1 MSPLT
6 PLPLPLTNSFASPHE
21 RLLAGPR
28 RPWKGSSR
36 RPRCRDRV
44 PAIEQ
49 AVGPRPARNHR
60 RLAAA
65 AAAVSLLAAVAAAA
79 EPAPG
84 KTRADIPNAA
94 VVHWQAFAVMPPP
107 LGEPLKVKYDDA
119 VAHPAAPVAA
129 ELEPVV
135 DSFRLSLQEL
145 HRAAAVT
152 PCDWNLDYDAGAE
165 CLLPH
170 LERARTLSKAGLLR
184 ARLRFAE
191 GEADE
196 AVADVLAVLKLAR
209 DCGASPVLVS
219 LLVDAAIEKSAAEV
233 LAANL
238 GRLSADQLDRL
249 AEALAG
255 LPPAPVVADCLRHEG
270 RMFGDWMARF
280 IDAEAAKAN
289 DPRAGGRILEG
300 LFAGVNSGPEAEQA
314 RRKRLLASFSV
325 ADVRES
331 LRLLRQDYA
340 TIAAIAAEPPA
351 RRRER
356 FAEFEKAVGTNAAAA
371 TREQELRIL
380 SALTLPA
387 LTKSCER
394 GDEADVL
401 RALLAAAID
410 VRRRGPEA
418 VRGKTVP
425 GHGPIEHRARESG
438 FELRCQPGST
448 DKPVT
453 LAIAGGA

>member
-1 MSPLT
+1 MTHPFARLPARSASRRQLT
-6 PLPLPLTNSFASPHE
+6 PRNPGLPLITAVA
-21 RLLAGPR
+21 LALSAAVCTGTEP
-28 RPWKGSSR
+28 
-36 RPRCRDRV
+36 V
-44 PAIEQ
+44 P
-49 AVGPRPARNHR
+49 P
-60 RLAAA
+60 AAA
-65 AAAVSLLAAVAAAA
+65 A
-79 EPAPG
+79 
-84 KTRADIPNAA
+84 NAA
-94 VVHWQAFAVMPPP
+94 VIHWQAFAVMPAP
-107 LGEPLKVKYDDA
+107 LGEPLKARYDDA

-129 ELEPVV
+129 ELEPVIE
-135 DSFRLSLQEL
+135 SFRLSLQEL
-145 HRAAAVT
+145 HRAARVT
-152 PCDWNLDYDAGAE
+152 PCDWSLDYDAGAD

-170 LERARTLSKAGLLR
+170 LERARTLSKAALLR
-184 ARLRFAE
+184 ARLRFAA
-191 GEADE
+191 GKADE
-196 AVADVLAVLKLAR
+196 AVADIHAVLKLAR

-238 GRLSADQLDRL
+238 GRLSPDQLDRL
-249 AEALAG
+249 AEALAR
-255 LPPAPVVADCLRHEG
+255 LPPAPFVADCLRHEG

-280 IDAEAAKAN
+280 IEAEAAKAN
-289 DPRAGGRILEG
+289 DPRAGGRILEE
-300 LFAGVNSGPEAEQA
+300 LFAGVSPGPGSGPEAEAEQA

-380 SALTLPA
+380 SALSLPA
-387 LTKSCER
+387 LSKSCER
-394 GDEADVL
+394 SDEADVL

-410 VRRRGPEA
+410 VRRRGSEA

-425 GHGPIEHRARESG
+425 GHGPIEHRAREAG

-453 LAIAGGA
+453 LAVGGGA